1 MRERA
6 RESVRERKRD
16 RETNQRTDGGK
27 RSHPI
32 SMKFVNVQLLV
43 MSTLD
48 PGTERERLKKREN
61 GGREREVE
69 AEVKTVNAIDVVRS
83 FHLSL

>member
-1 MRERA
+1 
-6 RESVRERKRD
+6 
-16 RETNQRTDGGK
+16 
-27 RSHPI
+27 
-32 SMKFVNVQLLV
+32 

-83 FHLSL
+83 SHLSL